1 MTKNPKNN
9 TNVLSD
15 VEYASTVDSFNRLI
29 SVTCS
34 TMGKAYEQKI
44 TTHLQ
49 SIASSDALVLTN
61 PTALYNNTKQI
72 NTEAA
77 LVKFYKQLEFLLL
90 STRTNGY
97 PDFYVRLCNNLVAGL
112 VNNQPSDYGISTNG
126 GILDLAK
133 QLYRKSFLEYFIKPT
148 DQKVLRVFLMN
159 HPHLVLQL
167 LLSQFYQHAS
177 TSKNPV

>member
-9 TNVLSD
+9 SNVLSD
-15 VEYASTVDSFNRLI
+15 AEYAATVDSLNHLI
-29 SVTCS
+29 PVTS
-34 TMGKAYEQKI
+34 FTMGKVYEQKI
-44 TTHLQ
+44 TAHLQ

-61 PTALYNNTKQI
+61 PTALYNNTKQL

-77 LVKFYKQLEFLLL
+77 LVKFYKQLQFLLL

-112 VNNQPSDYGISTNG
+112 VNNQKSDYGISTNG

-133 QLYRKSFLEYFIKPT
+133 QLYQKSFLEYFFKPS
-148 DQKVLRVFLMN
+148 DEKVLRVFLMN

-167 LLSQFYQHAS
+167 LISQFYQHAS
-177 TSKNPV
+177 NKNLV

>member
-1 MTKNPKNN
+1 MMKNPKNN
-9 TNVLSD
+9 DNVLTD
-15 VEYASTVDSFNRLI
+15 EQYVAAVESLNRLVPI
-29 SVTCS
+29 AVFTL
-34 TMGKAYEQKI
+34 GKVYEQKI
-44 TTHLQ
+44 TRHLQ
-49 SIASSDALVLTN
+49 SIASSDALALTN

-72 NTEAA
+72 ASEAG

-90 STRTNGY
+90 STRTNGL

-112 VNNQPSDYGISTNG
+112 VNNHPSDYGIYTTG

-133 QLYRKSFLEYFIKPT
+133 QLYRKTFLEYFIKPT
-148 DQKVLRVFLMN
+148 DQKVLRAFLMN

-177 TSKNPV
+177 ASKNLV